1 MRVNTK
7 PREVIHAPR
16 WAERLPVPRSRQAG
30 RASSA
35 DGHFRGLSAVA
46 LLIVFSPPG
55 LILVPYN
62 TWLTVFFSFL
72 VPLVGCVPVC
82 VHCCH
87 CGVRT
92 VGVLGTQAWNKA

>member
-1 MRVNTK
+1 MSHTGLSTSRCPAHV
-7 PREVIHAPR
+7 
-16 WAERLPVPRSRQAG
+16 RQAG
-30 RASSA
+30 PPLQTDVSY
-35 DGHFRGLSAVA
+35 FRGLSAVA

-55 LILVPYN
+55 LILVPHN
-62 TWLTVFFSFL
+62 TWLTVFLSFL